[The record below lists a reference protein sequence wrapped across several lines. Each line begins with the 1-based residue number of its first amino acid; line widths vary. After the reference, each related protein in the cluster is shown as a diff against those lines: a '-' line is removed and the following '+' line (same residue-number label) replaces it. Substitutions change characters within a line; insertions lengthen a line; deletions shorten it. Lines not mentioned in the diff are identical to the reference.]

1 MDSATVFTQ
10 PDRRGTA
17 SHAPNSPTSDIV
29 VRKRQWALDQL
40 AICRDAIS
48 QVDTAD
54 KDSWKTIIRELL
66 EGGFEESVLETELAA
81 SRNTIYKWRTGVAA
95 PREMTRRLL
104 RKAILEMV
112 DERIAAERDAA

>member
-17 SHAPNSPTSDIV
+17 SHAPDSLTSDIV

-40 AICRDAIS
+40 AICRDAIA

-112 DERIAAERDAA
+112 DERIAAERDTA